1 MIYLKRSNNEYKS
14 GVLGI
19 FRELQ
24 HPLLTFNTQYDL
36 SPLPKRSRNAAI
48 CVRPTSDWKSTTS
61 SITLSHHVELGVG
74 DDEKGESSDDG
85 VGART
90 ALASAKKEHGAK

>member
-1 MIYLKRSNNEYKS
+1 MS
-14 GVLGI
+14 GI
-19 FRELQ
+19 ASYSTPFW
-24 HPLLTFNTQYDL
+24 HSIQYDL

-48 CVRPTSDWKSTTS
+48 CVRPTYDWKST

-85 VGART
+85 VGARA
-90 ALASAKKEHGAK
+90 ALASAKKEHGADWEESEFNVGVVQYLYR